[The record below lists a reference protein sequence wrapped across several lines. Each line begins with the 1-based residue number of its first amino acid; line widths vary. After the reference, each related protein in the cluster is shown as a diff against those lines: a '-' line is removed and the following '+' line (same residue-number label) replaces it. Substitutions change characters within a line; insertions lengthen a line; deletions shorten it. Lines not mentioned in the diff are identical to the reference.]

1 MMYKKVGKIAGL
13 GLGIL
18 LLLTAVTIFYPQNT
32 WPFTTNLDYLI
43 PPEDQYNVRILRDE
57 WGVPHIFGQTDADAA
72 YGLAFAH
79 AEDDFG
85 TIQDTVLA
93 SRGMLGQVY
102 GRDSAPIDYFVH
114 LLRIWDD
121 IDAQYETIPPQ
132 TRAVLEAYAAGLNH
146 YAALHPDEVA
156 TADLFP
162 ITGQDIT
169 AGFMLKVP
177 VFFGLDSA
185 VGELFEPPEEGDQRL
200 EIGDWPV
207 AIANL
212 QSPISQSPISAPYGS
227 NVFAVS
233 PARSANGETFL
244 AVNSHQP
251 WEGAAAWYEA
261 HVRSEE
267 GWDAVGGLLPG
278 APAIVLGH
286 NRQLGWSFTVNHPD
300 LVDIYELEIN
310 PDNPNQYK
318 FDGEWRELEVRQVTL
333 RVKIVGRLVIP
344 VQQTVWWSVYGPTV
358 QQEWGTFAIRYAGMG
373 EVGYAEQFLRLNK
386 ATNLAEWQAAMR
398 DGPLPMFNAGYADNQ
413 GNIYY
418 VYNARL
424 PLRAEG
430 YDWQGVLPGNT
441 SETLWT
447 EYLPYDELPQVLNP
461 ASGFIQNANSTPY
474 QTTLGPENPQEA
486 DYAPAFGIETAMTNR
501 ALRALAL
508 FGADEVITWEEFY
521 AIKYDTAYDPTSDVA
536 QLVQMLAENPPPG
549 DENAR
554 QAAKLLAEWDL
565 QATPDSRATAVAVL
579 TLNFLYESDEVELEP
594 WRLVNSNIPL
604 AAAQDS
610 LQQAVDVLV
619 ENFGGVD
626 VPWQEV
632 NRLIRGNV
640 DVGLGGGPDVNHAI
654 YGELQEDGRF
664 RGIAGDSYI
673 MLVQWDADGRLTSQ
687 SIHQYGSATSR
698 PDSPHYADQ
707 APLFAQRRLKPV
719 WLDEADIRAH
729 LERETVFGK
738 R

>member
-1 MMYKKVGKIAGL
+1 MTYKKVGKIAGL
-13 GLGIL
+13 ALGVL
-18 LLLTAVTIFYPQNT
+18 LLFTAVAIFYPQNT
-32 WPFTTNLDYLI
+32 WPFVVNLDDLI
-43 PPEDQYNVRILRDE
+43 PPADQYNVRILRDE

-85 TIQDTVLA
+85 TIQDTALA

-121 IDAQYETIPPQ
+121 IDAQYETIPPE
-132 TRAVLEAYAAGLNH
+132 TRAILEAYAAGLNH

-156 TADLFP
+156 TPDLFP

-185 VGELFEPPEEGDQRL
+185 VGKLFEPPEGNQRS
-200 EIGDWPV
+200 EIGAWQL
-207 AIANL
+207 AMNNL
-212 QSPISQSPISAPYGS
+212 QAPISAPYGS

-261 HVRSEE
+261 HVRSAE

-318 FDGEWRELEVRQVTL
+318 FDGAWRELETREITL
-333 RVKIVGRLVIP
+333 RVKIIGRLVIP
-344 VQQTVWWSVYGPTV
+344 VKQTVWWSVYGPTV

-398 DGPLPMFNAGYADNQ
+398 EGPLPMFNAGYADNQ

-430 YDWQGVLPGNT
+430 YDWQGILPGNT
-441 SETLWT
+441 SETLWR
-447 EYLPYDELPQVLNP
+447 EYLPYDDLPQVLNP
-461 ASGFIQNANSTPY
+461 AAGFIQNANSTPY
-474 QTTLGPENPQEA
+474 QTTPGPENPQEA
-486 DYAPAFGIETAMTNR
+486 DYDPAFGIETALTNR
-501 ALRALAL
+501 ALRALSL
-508 FGADEVITWEEFY
+508 FDADDAITWEEFY
-521 AIKYDTAYDPTSDVA
+521 AIKYDMAYDPASDMA
-536 QLVQMLAENPPPG
+536 QLAEMLAQNPPPG
-549 DENAR
+549 DETMQ
-554 QAAKLLAEWDL
+554 QAAQLLGEWDL

-579 TLNFLYESDEVELEP
+579 TLNFLY
-594 WRLVNSNIPL
+594 
-604 AAAQDS
+604 
-610 LQQAVDVLV
+610 
-619 ENFGGVD
+619 
-626 VPWQEV
+626 
-632 NRLIRGNV
+632 
-640 DVGLGGGPDVNHAI
+640 
-654 YGELQEDGRF
+654 
-664 RGIAGDSYI
+664 
-673 MLVQWDADGRLTSQ
+673 
-687 SIHQYGSATSR
+687 
-698 PDSPHYADQ
+698 
-707 APLFAQRRLKPV
+707 
-719 WLDEADIRAH
+719 
-729 LERETVFGK
+729 
-738 R
+738 